1 MRTAST
7 DYPDPVPDAPCGIYN
22 DPDDERICVCAR
34 DPNQCGKRVPAAN
47 LAHPQGKLICCLYI
61 TAIVVAIVLSI
72 VFSTFC
78 DTFLRGF
85 GMPAST
91 VALLGAPI
99 DTPHHTRATT
109 HARMHTCVVHAHVC
123 SACAR
128 V

>member
-72 VFSTFC
+72 VLRLPGFVSGGGDEGDDPGYC
-78 DTFLRGF
+78 DDDCDAQCAERYGCRVKRLLEVAWA
-85 GMPAST
+85 AS
-91 VALLGAPI
+91 
-99 DTPHHTRATT
+99 
-109 HARMHTCVVHAHVC
+109 ARE
-123 SACAR
+123 AR
-128 V
+128 L